1 MSLTDPDARN
11 RRVAAF
17 LLPAAWVLAI
27 LALLTGPLF
36 FTISV
41 DSAHPGDNTALFFI
55 GYVFLTVGFGLMLY
69 YTTPHRNALGIAA
82 YIIAYAGGLVLVM
95 GGSAAGST
103 ADQVATLR
111 VAAVIYLVAIIL
123 LVIYIV
129 RTVTAHQ
136 TLQDGVTTTATVT
149 SAGINGM
156 VNYVQHWKLTLKF
169 TDQDGKDRWFH
180 IGRTGLGYA
189 VGQQF
194 QIKYNPRRPGSRFG
208 IVVLDG

>member
-11 RRVAAF
+11 RRVASF
-17 LLPAAWVLAI
+17 LLPAAWVLAL

-36 FTISV
+36 FSISV
-41 DSAHPGDNTALFFI
+41 SVPHAGDYAALFFI

-69 YTTPHRNALGIAA
+69 YTTPHRNGMGIAA
-82 YIIAYAGGLVLVM
+82 YVIAYVGGLILVM
-95 GGSAAGST
+95 GGAASGTT

-111 VAAVIYLVAIIL
+111 VGGVVYLVAIIL
-123 LVIYIV
+123 LVVYIV
-129 RTVTAHQ
+129 RTLNAHQ
-136 TLQDGVTTTATVT
+136 TLQDGVETTATVT

-169 TDQDGKDRWFH
+169 TDQAGKDRWFH
-180 IGRTGLGYA
+180 IGRTGLGYE

-194 QIKYNPRRPGSRFG
+194 TIKYNPKRPGSRFG
-208 IVVLDG
+208 IVVLNG